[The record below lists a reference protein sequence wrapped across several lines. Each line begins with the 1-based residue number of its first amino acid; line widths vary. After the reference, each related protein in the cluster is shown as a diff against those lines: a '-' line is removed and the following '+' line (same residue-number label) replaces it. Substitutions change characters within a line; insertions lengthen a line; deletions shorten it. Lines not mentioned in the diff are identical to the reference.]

1 MFVLKCLCV
10 RSSMRAC
17 VRACVRSLRVRAC
30 SARLRT
36 GGCSFSCSACTGP
49 LRMLAALF
57 PHRSSKASLP
67 ACLPACLPS
76 PPSLPS
82 LPPPISHHP
91 RLGFECS
98 IMMISQLSATM
109 LVALKRQRLP
119 VQPQLQPP
127 AGPDSELPL
136 LVSNRSKSS
145 YVVVVGGLNPTR
157 APSSGPR
164 GFARRPCRPSL

>member
-109 LVALKRQRLP
+109 LLARKLQGLP

-127 AGPDSELPL
+127 AGPDSEL
-136 LVSNRSKSS
+136 SRQRSYSSKSS
-145 YVVVVGGLNPTR
+145 YVALVGFLNPTR